1 MGTIHELPTI
11 LADQIAAGEVI
22 ERPASVVKEL
32 VENAIDAHSTRIDV
46 EVKHGGID
54 RVRVTDNG
62 DGIAPDQ
69 VRLAFRRFAT
79 SKIEDQADL
88 FRVNSLGFRGEALPS
103 IASVAQVV
111 MKTSDGVHPGTE
123 MQMKGGTVQTE
134 LPAATRR
141 GTTVEVTDLFF
152 NTPKRRDYLKS
163 SSTELGKITE
173 MMNHLA
179 LSHPEIAFS
188 LVHEGKELL
197 RTSGR
202 DNLQQVIAGI
212 YSNQSMKK
220 MIAVQA
226 ENDQFQLAG
235 YTSLPEL
242 TRASRKYLSVIVNG
256 RFVQDSEL
264 NRAIIAGYGSKLMV
278 GRYPVA
284 VLKITMDPSQMDVN
298 VHPTKQSVRLLNRDK
313 LGQFIEATIYQTLAQ
328 QNLIPEALD
337 NQHFKSGVARHN
349 SVEVALNLTSGSELP
364 ETAEATTAFETPA
377 VVAEEVVEAP
387 HEPIIIQDRAE
398 LQQSAV
404 QSFQR
409 RYQQERLPDDP
420 LQGTIEKQTV
430 ASTAEPVTA
439 PVSEERFPELRF
451 VGQVHG
457 TYLVAES
464 ELGLYIVDQHAAQE
478 RINYERLRTDV
489 GSVAADQQHLLVPIV
504 LDYPASDALVIKQH
518 LDDFAAIG
526 LELEPFGANS
536 FIVRQ
541 HPAWFQ
547 TGEEEQTIRELID
560 WGLAHQKLSVAAYRE
575 QAAIMMSCKQAI
587 KANHHLDHK
596 QAQALL
602 DQLHECENPFNC
614 PHGRPVLVNFSPT
627 DLESMFKRIQDPHE
641 AERWEL

>member
-1 MGTIHELPTI
+1 MATIHELPTI

-32 VENAIDAHSTRIDV
+32 VENAIDAHSTRIDIGV
-46 EVKHGGID
+46 QRGGLD

-69 VRLAFRRFAT
+69 VQLAFQRFAT
-79 SKIEDQADL
+79 SKIKDQADL
-88 FRVNSLGFRGEALPS
+88 FRVKSLGFRGEALPS

-123 MQMKGGTVQTE
+123 MQMKGGKVQAQ
-134 LPAATRR
+134 LPAAIRR
-141 GTTVEVTDLFF
+141 GTTIEVTDLFF

-163 SSTELGKITE
+163 SSTELSKITE
-173 MMNHLA
+173 MVNHLA

-188 LVHEGKELL
+188 LTHDGKELL

-212 YSNQSMKK
+212 YNNQSMKK
-220 MIAVQA
+220 MIPITAQT
-226 ENDQFQLAG
+226 DQFQLEG

-256 RFVQDSEL
+256 RFVQDTEL
-264 NRAIIAGYGSKLMV
+264 NRAIISGYGSKLMV
-278 GRYPVA
+278 GRYPVS
-284 VLKITMDPSQMDVN
+284 VIRITMDPSQMDVN
-298 VHPTKQSVRLLNRDK
+298 VHPTKQSVRLLNRDE
-313 LGQFIEATIYQTLAQ
+313 LSQFIEQTIYQTLAQ

-337 NQHFKSGVARHN
+337 NQHFKTGVARHN
-349 SVEVALNLTSGSELP
+349 SVEVALNLQNDEQLEVTKTTPTDDQSASEQL
-364 ETAEATTAFETPA
+364 FESTN
-377 VVAEEVVEAP
+377 EQRD
-387 HEPIIIQDRAE
+387 PILVKTKAD
-398 LQQSAV
+398 LQQPMV
-404 QSFQR
+404 QAFQR

-420 LQGTIEKQTV
+420 LQLETKTRPVENS
-430 ASTAEPVTA
+430 AAVTA
-439 PVSEERFPELRF
+439 TKPTPRFPELRF

-478 RINYERLRTDV
+478 RINYEQLRMAV
-489 GSVAADQQHLLVPIV
+489 GEVSNDQQKMLVPLV

-518 LDDFAAIG
+518 LADFAAIG
-526 LELEPFGANS
+526 VDLEPFGSNS

-547 TGEEEQTIRELID
+547 PGTEEATLRELID
-560 WGLAHQKLSVAAYRE
+560 WGIQHRKLSVTAYRE

-602 DQLHECENPFNC
+602 DQLQKCENPFNC

-641 AERWEL
+641 AERWEF